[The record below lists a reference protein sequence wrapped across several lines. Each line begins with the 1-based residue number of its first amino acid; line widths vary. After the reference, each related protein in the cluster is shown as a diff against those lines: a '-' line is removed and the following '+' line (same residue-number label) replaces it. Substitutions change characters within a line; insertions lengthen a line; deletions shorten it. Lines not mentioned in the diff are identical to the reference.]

1 MKNLI
6 TNKANLTITGA
17 NLAETLGIS
26 IFNIILLTYAKSF
39 QHPTALV
46 SIVSL
51 GSIVPGMLAVI
62 IGRFADYSLNKSRF
76 LIGAKI
82 VQAALYVLLGLIIT
96 RRTFILFL
104 VVVLINIVSDCLGIY
119 SSSLRLPILKEKIPD
134 ERRQQV
140 LGLNQSVTTLLQ
152 PVGQSLGI
160 TIIAATHDYALAGY
174 INALTFLVAAGI
186 LMIGHRTIDVRIS
199 AHPQKRRA
207 SDLRHQV
214 ITILQHSSGMNII
227 SLLTSVIIVNGV
239 AASIDAL
246 INLFILNHPHLTV
259 LPFSVEIL
267 LVNVGFIAGSV
278 IGSLAKSQF
287 LDHLSYRTIMVTV
300 TATILVL
307 FINFIVGQN
316 YWLLLAGMCF
326 STFCLG
332 QLNPKLT
339 AQIIAT
345 TDQTMIGT
353 VTGALS
359 SLVTIAVPL
368 GSIGLV
374 LLYNVVAP
382 NAAYLTGIC
391 FLLIGIGAL
400 FVKQP
405 QADDLA
411 S

>member
-1 MKNLI
+1 M
-6 TNKANLTITGA
+6 NKTSLTITGA

-26 IFNIILLTYAKSF
+26 IFNIILLTYARNF

-51 GSIVPGMLAVI
+51 GSIVPGVLAVI
-62 IGRFADYSLNKSRF
+62 IGRLADYSLDKRWF
-76 LIGAKI
+76 LIGAKLA
-82 VQAALYVLLGLIIT
+82 QAALYVMLALIIT
-96 RRTFILFL
+96 KRTFILFL

-119 SSSLRLPILKEKIPD
+119 SASLRLPILKERIPD
-134 ERRQQV
+134 ESRQQM

-174 INALTFLVAAGI
+174 INALTFLIAAFI
-186 LMIGHRTIDVRIS
+186 LILGRRTIDVRIE
-199 AHPQKRRA
+199 AHPKKQHA

-214 ITILQHSSGMNII
+214 IAILQHSSGMNII
-227 SLLTSVIIVNGV
+227 SLLTSIIVVNGV

-246 INLFILNHPHLTV
+246 INLFILNHPHLTT

-267 LVNVGFIAGSV
+267 LVNVLFIAGSV

-287 LDHLSYRTIMVTV
+287 LDHLSYRAIMA
-300 TATILVL
+300 TATLTILVL
-307 FINFIVGQN
+307 FINFIALQS
-316 YWLLLAGMCF
+316 YWLLLGGMSF
-326 STFCLG
+326 TAFCLG

-345 TDQTMIGT
+345 TDQTIIGT

-374 LLYNVVAP
+374 LLYNVIAP
-382 NAAYLTGIC
+382 TMAYSTGIF
-391 FLLIGIGAL
+391 FLLIGIAAL

-405 QADDLA
+405 HADNLA
-411 S
+411 SQKH

>member
-1 MKNLI
+1 M
-6 TNKANLTITGA
+6 NKTSLTITGA

-26 IFNIILLTYAKSF
+26 IFNIILLTYARNF

-51 GSIVPGMLAVI
+51 GSIVPGVLAVI
-62 IGRFADYSLNKSRF
+62 IGRLADYSLDKRWF
-76 LIGAKI
+76 LIGAKLA
-82 VQAALYVLLGLIIT
+82 QAALYVMLALIIT
-96 RRTFILFL
+96 KRTFILFL

-119 SSSLRLPILKEKIPD
+119 SASLRLPILKERIPD
-134 ERRQQV
+134 ESRQQM

-174 INALTFLVAAGI
+174 INALTFLIAAFI
-186 LMIGHRTIDVRIS
+186 LILGRRTIDVRIE
-199 AHPQKRRA
+199 AHPKKQHA

-214 ITILQHSSGMNII
+214 IAILQHSSGMNII
-227 SLLTSVIIVNGV
+227 SLLTSIIVVNGV

-246 INLFILNHPHLTV
+246 INLFILNHPHLTT

-267 LVNVGFIAGSV
+267 LVNVLFIAGSV

-287 LDHLSYRTIMVTV
+287 LDHRSYRAIMA
-300 TATILVL
+300 TATLTILVL
-307 FINFIVGQN
+307 FINFIALQS
-316 YWLLLAGMCF
+316 YWLLLGGMSF
-326 STFCLG
+326 TAFCLG

-345 TDQTMIGT
+345 TDQTIIGT

-374 LLYNVVAP
+374 LLYNVIAP
-382 NAAYLTGIC
+382 TMAYSTGIF
-391 FLLIGIGAL
+391 FLLIGIAAL

-405 QADDLA
+405 HADNLA
-411 S
+411 SQKH

>member
-1 MKNLI
+1 M
-6 TNKANLTITGA
+6 NKTSLTITGA

-26 IFNIILLTYAKSF
+26 IFNIILLTYARNF

-51 GSIVPGMLAVI
+51 GSIVPGVLAVI
-62 IGRFADYSLNKSRF
+62 IGRLADYSLDKRWF
-76 LIGAKI
+76 LIGAKLA
-82 VQAALYVLLGLIIT
+82 QAALYVMLALIIT
-96 RRTFILFL
+96 KRTFILFL

-119 SSSLRLPILKEKIPD
+119 SASLRLPILKERIPD
-134 ERRQQV
+134 ESRQQM

-174 INALTFLVAAGI
+174 INALTFLIAAFI
-186 LMIGHRTIDVRIS
+186 LILGRRTIDVRIE
-199 AHPQKRRA
+199 AHPKKQHA

-214 ITILQHSSGMNII
+214 IAILQHSSGMNII
-227 SLLTSVIIVNGV
+227 SLLTSIIVVNGV

-246 INLFILNHPHLTV
+246 INLFILNHPHLTT

-267 LVNVGFIAGSV
+267 LVNVLFIAGSV

-287 LDHLSYRTIMVTV
+287 LDHLSYRAIMA
-300 TATILVL
+300 TATLTILVL
-307 FINFIVGQN
+307 FINFIALQS
-316 YWLLLAGMCF
+316 YWLLLGGMSF
-326 STFCLG
+326 TAFCLG

-345 TDQTMIGT
+345 TDQTIIGT

-374 LLYNVVAP
+374 LLYNVIAP
-382 NAAYLTGIC
+382 TMAYSTGIF
-391 FLLIGIGAL
+391 FLLFGITAL

-405 QADDLA
+405 HADNLA
-411 S
+411 SQKH